1 MHAARM
7 AAEAEARGDT
17 AKARFWLRIKA
28 RVDEAPPLSPEQS
41 ARLRILLA
49 PAPAAQ
55 KQPAA

>member
-1 MHAARM
+1 MSHAARM
-7 AAEAEARGDT
+7 AAEAQARGDT

-41 ARLRILLA
+41 AQLRILLA
-49 PAPAAQ
+49 PSPAQ